1 MVQHFFAMK
10 TARVA
15 KRAFSSRIALLAL
28 VLAGTGALA
37 PSAAALAPGA
47 DTPKS
52 ITVVTDNN
60 YPPYMFRDASGAM
73 QGILK
78 DTWALWE
85 ARTGVTVNLQAMDWA
100 DAQQFMQAGRADVID
115 LMFVTPAR
123 KLMYDFSKP
132 YAEVKVPIF
141 FHKSISGILDAASL
155 KGFTVGVKK
164 GDACIDELHQHG
176 ADTIKAFP
184 SYSAVIAAAQA
195 GNVRLFCMDEPPA
208 IYLLNQRAIEEDF
221 RQSMPLFSAK
231 FYRAVHKGNKS
242 MMALLEDGFA
252 KITQAEYQAIEQ
264 RWRGA
269 PVDQHVDPPYLR
281 YAHFAI
287 GIAALL
293 ALLLGVWSYAL
304 RKRVLAKTSDLARSL
319 NELRAAQT
327 VIQETS
333 DRLLKIAERVPG
345 MVYQYLLRPDGS
357 ASIPFASGAILDVF
371 QISPEAARDDATAVM
386 TNVHPDDL
394 AGLAASIQ
402 ASAEKLSPWHH
413 EFRVKFDNHEVRW
426 LFGNSSPE
434 RLADGSVLWHG
445 FITDVTERKIAEEKL
460 RQFSRIVQQAPMAIV
475 ITDLTGKIEYINPQ
489 VTHVTGYT
497 PEDLYGKN
505 PRILQSGLTPP
516 ATYLDLWA
524 TLQAGGVWRGEFE
537 NRKKNGEFFAEEA
550 VLAPVVDATGQVTH
564 YVALKQDITERRRVD
579 QALQTSLREKVALLN
594 EVHHRVKNNLQVI
607 TSLLRLEDGR
617 STQPDTKVVLKEM
630 QGRIRA
636 MALLHETLYRS
647 GTFASVDLAAYMK
660 QLATQAFRAQSN
672 GLVRLNLELDAVQA
686 NMDVATPCGLLV
698 NELIS
703 NALKHA
709 FAPMQGG
716 ELWLELHVSSNHGG
730 TTPLWCL
737 RVRDNGVGLPA
748 DFEARR
754 QQSLG
759 LQLATDLAQQLGGTL
774 DVFSEPGVGTTFT
787 VIFALGV
794 QTHH

>member
-37 PSAAALAPGA
+37 PSAAARAPGA

-60 YPPYMFRDASGAM
+60 YPPYLFRDATGAM

-85 ARTGVTVNLQAMDWA
+85 ARTGVSVNLQAMDWA

-115 LMFVTPAR
+115 LIFVTPAR
-123 KLMYDFSKP
+123 KLMYDFSEP

-155 KGFTVGVKK
+155 KGFTVGVKN
-164 GDACIDELHQHG
+164 GDACIDELHHHG
-176 ADTIKAFP
+176 ADTIKAYP

-195 GNVRLFCMDEPPA
+195 GDVRLFCMDEPPA
-208 IYLLNQRAIEEDF
+208 AYLLNQRGIEEDF
-221 RQSMPLFSAK
+221 RQSLPLFSAK
-231 FYRAVHKGNKS
+231 FYRAVYKGDHP
-242 MMALLEDGFA
+242 MMAVLEDGFS
-252 KITQAEYQAIEQ
+252 KITPAEYQAIEQ
-264 RWRGA
+264 KWRGA

-281 YAHFAI
+281 YARYAI
-287 GIAALL
+287 GVAALL
-293 ALLLGVWSYAL
+293 ALLLGIWSYAL
-304 RKRVLAKTSDLARSL
+304 RKRVLARTSDLARSL
-319 NELRAAQT
+319 NELRAAQM

-357 ASIPFASGAILDVF
+357 SSMPFASAAIVDVF
-371 QISPEAARDDATAVM
+371 HVTQEAVQDDASTLFAK
-386 TNVHPDDL
+386 VHPDDL
-394 AGLAASIQ
+394 AGVTASIQ
-402 ASAEKLSPWHH
+402 ASAEKMTPWHH
-413 EFRVKFDNHEVRW
+413 EFRVRFAGEEVRW
-426 LFGNSSPE
+426 LFGNALPE

-445 FITDVTERKIAEEKL
+445 FITDVTERKIADEKL
-460 RQFSRIVQQAPMAIV
+460 RQLSRIVQQAPISIV
-475 ITDLTGKIEYINPQ
+475 ITDLAGKIEYVNPQ
-489 VTHVTGYT
+489 VSLSTGYT
-497 PEDLYGKN
+497 PEEIYGQN

-516 ATYLDLWA
+516 EVYEQLWA

-537 NRKKNGEFFAEEA
+537 NRKKNGEFFAEQA
-550 VLAPVVDATGQVTH
+550 VLAPVVDVTGQVTH

-617 STQPDTKVVLKEM
+617 TTQPDTKVVLKEM

-647 GTFASVDLAAYMK
+647 GTFASVDLSAYVK

-686 NMDVATPCGLLV
+686 HMDVATPCGLLV

-709 FAPMQGG
+709 FAPSQGG
-716 ELWLELHVSSNHGG
+716 ELWIELHISSSRRG

-754 QQSLG
+754 QHSLG

-774 DVFSEPGVGTTFT
+774 EVFSEPGFGTTFT
-787 VIFALGV
+787 VIFALGM
-794 QTHH
+794 QPHH